1 VVVLTAAYLLWMF
14 WRVMCGPAPERT
26 RTWYDLS
33 FMETVTLT
41 LPAILVVLIGVYP
54 KILLDRIEP
63 SASALLVRAEKKLA
77 LNQTCPRAERRD
89 GSGLAQKEMLKKQTV
104 IAVSRSPE
112 RSEGEAKQ

>member
-1 VVVLTAAYLLWMF
+1 TAAYLLWMF
-14 WRVMCGPAPERT
+14 WRVMFGPAPERT

-41 LPAILVVLIGVYP
+41 IPAILVVLIGVYP

-63 SASALLVRAEKKLA
+63 SASALLLRAEKKLA
-77 LNQTCPRAERRD
+77 LNQN